1 MQRQRTINL
10 KGKELSEKEIERQ
23 YIKELAKRANNG
35 VYGLIELEEWLVNKV
50 TSLFHKHSI
59 IKNAK
64 INLSSE
70 IRLASLNDLDF
81 SLYSYYMVRNSGFTQ
96 EDDLNS
102 IPARF
107 REELLSIFLQLNIK
121 ESDFFSFKK
130 DLVEFNNLY
139 SYLLLYLISKNDI
152 VYSFERERDQLL
164 VKESNY
170 IFLG

>member
-64 INLSSE
+64 IN
-70 IRLASLNDLDF
+70 
-81 SLYSYYMVRNSGFTQ
+81 
-96 EDDLNS
+96 
-102 IPARF
+102 
-107 REELLSIFLQLNIK
+107 
-121 ESDFFSFKK
+121 
-130 DLVEFNNLY
+130 
-139 SYLLLYLISKNDI
+139 
-152 VYSFERERDQLL
+152 
-164 VKESNY
+164 
-170 IFLG
+170 